1 MSIKKC
7 DDNKW
12 RSNLRQSLTKKK
24 KKLVKLVEVAIFE
37 MGWKWV
43 FSKSVGGISKGH
55 FFKKFYIK

>member
-1 MSIKKC
+1 MITN
-7 DDNKW
+7 DDQIYAN
-12 RSNLRQSLTKKK
+12 RGLKKK

-43 FSKSVGGISKGH
+43 FSKSVGRISKGH